1 MDNNFPAQVNYRS
14 DIGFIF
20 SNYIRE
26 YDIQKANISILY
38 SYGAIDKNT
47 YKRLYD
53 APREL
58 RQIEIGWMLR
68 NNPDLY
74 TILSNGIKAA
84 KEELFRSNNLT
95 ETDILSIKNDA
106 VFVIGKSL
114 SITRFGL
121 IKFVNKNTYTSYM
134 LLGGVEVYYKKVA
147 IARIMSDD
155 NVNLFAN
162 TGLPFD
168 DESIVE
174 VKGIGD
180 KNLELHRPFLLDFII
195 FIFECIEHGEYE
207 HAVSSVKDFYQDY
220 IELKLH
226 IGYYREFN
234 AQSLYRLKYES
245 NIPDKQYRTQPYLIS
260 MMNNIQEHKEC
271 LNIAHN
277 LNILREL
284 SSYVNYMYLEYMKR
298 KG

>member
-1 MDNNFPAQVNYRS
+1 MDNHFLKQVNYRS
-14 DIGFIF
+14 DLGFIF
-20 SNYIRE
+20 SKYIRE

-47 YKRLYD
+47 YNRLYN

-58 RQIEIGWMLR
+58 RQIEIGLMLR

-74 TILSNGIKAA
+74 DILSNGIQDA
-84 KEELFRSNNLT
+84 KKTLFEHNDLNES
-95 ETDILSIKNDA
+95 DILSIKNDA

-114 SITRFGL
+114 SETEFGL

-134 LLGGVEVYYKKVA
+134 LLGGIEIYYKKVSSA
-147 IARIMSDD
+147 HLYQIDD
-155 NVNLFAN
+155 VS
-162 TGLPFD
+162 T
-168 DESIVE
+168 VE

-180 KNLELHRPFLLDFII
+180 SNLELHRPFLLDFII

-234 AQSLYRLKYES
+234 AQSLYRLNYKSSVS
-245 NIPDKQYRTQPYLIS
+245 NKLYNTQQYMVGMLNDIPEHKQY
-260 MMNNIQEHKEC
+260 
-271 LNIAHN
+271 LNIVHN

-284 SSYVNYMYLEYMKR
+284 SSYVNFTYLEYMKR
-298 KG
+298 KD